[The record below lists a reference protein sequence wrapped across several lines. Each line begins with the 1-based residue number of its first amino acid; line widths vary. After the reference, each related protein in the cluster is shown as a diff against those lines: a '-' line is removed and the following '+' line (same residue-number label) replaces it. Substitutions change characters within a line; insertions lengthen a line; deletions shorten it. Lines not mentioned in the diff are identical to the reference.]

1 MDAREECIR
10 PVQARYPGVGTAQ
23 VDLNARDALRSLGT
37 FEVVHCYGLLYHLE
51 DPATGIANIEAAC
64 NDLLLL
70 ETCVSARHDEG
81 VYPAGELA
89 EDFTQSVRGCGC
101 RPTEPPRVSA

>member
-1 MDAREECIR
+1 MYSSG
-10 PVQARYPGVGTAQ
+10 QARYPGVGTAQ
-23 VDLNARDALRSLGT
+23 IDLNTQDSLRSLGT

-70 ETCVSARHDEG
+70 ETCVSARRDEG
-81 VYPAGELA
+81 VYPARELA